1 MKYPSKEEL
10 RKMNPVDR
18 EMMIKKIE
26 KKTGYTRQFLGLVF
40 EDGYTQEIEK
50 TLDIFSGIFGGNK

>member
-10 RKMNPVDR
+10 RKMNPVER
-18 EMMIKKIE
+18 EIMIKKIE

-40 EDGYTQEIEK
+40 EDVYTQEIEK